1 MGMQRAA
8 RTYRENAGAKKPG
21 AALVKGALPGRPIF
35 TQRAASSIRTSF
47 SMRNGGVV
55 SCPQPVS
62 YFAMR

>member
-8 RTYRENAGAKKPG
+8 RAYRKNAGTKTPG
-21 AALVKGALPGRPIF
+21 AALVKGAVPGRPIF
-35 TQRAASSIRTSF
+35 TQRATSSIRASF

>member
-8 RTYRENAGAKKPG
+8 RAYRKNAGAKKPG
-21 AALVKGALPGRPIF
+21 AAPIIGAVPGRPIF
-35 TQRAASSIRTSF
+35 TQRAASSIGASF

>member
-8 RTYRENAGAKKPG
+8 RAYRKNAGAKKPG
-21 AALVKGALPGRPIF
+21 TTPVKGAVPGRLIF